1 MDLNVFW
8 TFTAQ
13 EDREGIYKYW
23 NDKSGDKDYS
33 RVLNNI
39 ISDKLLKTVIFPDSG
54 LETNRKDIY
63 VHVIE
68 KYYKLFYKVEENSI
82 IVLRFWVNNKH
93 LSRLKTDE

>member
-13 EDREGIYKYW
+13 KDREGIFRYW

-33 RVLNNI
+33 RMLNSI

-54 LETNRKDIY
+54 LETNRRGVY
-63 VHVIE
+63 AHVIE
-68 KYYKLFYKVEENSI
+68 KHYKLFYKVEENSI
-82 IVLRFWVNNKH
+82 IVLRIWVNTKF
-93 LSRLKTDE
+93 LSRLKKDE